1 MFGPVMH
8 NSPTNDVGRS
18 KGSLLS
24 VCASVRPLCYSH
36 VLVYAILQVNLISL
50 PYCMTT
56 ITITINTLKADN
68 TTANRQVWNQDNN
81 NMDHLDF
88 NIYEVYI

>member
-1 MFGPVMH
+1 
-8 NSPTNDVGRS
+8 
-18 KGSLLS
+18 
-24 VCASVRPLCYSH
+24 
-36 VLVYAILQVNLISL
+36 
-50 PYCMTT
+50 MTT